1 MSRGRT
7 GRGRR
12 GRAEI
17 ITEEAR
23 EDGIGSGEGGSGPV
37 EDGELPGEQREE
49 DAEQAA
55 EMVNIF
61 RRELK
66 DSIQQCTEELTRRF
80 KGHLA
85 YLEKKVSSKEEVPVL
100 KSKHNQKHFERSNR
114 YLDFILEVRAAL
126 SDGDQEAALDTLD
139 AFAEALKQY
148 KKDILTAD
156 SKFIK
161 FLVYWQISGAK
172 L

>member
-7 GRGRR
+7 RGRR

-23 EDGIGSGEGGSGPV
+23 GEDGIGLVEAGSGRV

-49 DAEQAA
+49 DAEQDA
-55 EMVNIF
+55 EM
-61 RRELK
+61 
-66 DSIQQCTEELTRRF
+66 
-80 KGHLA
+80 
-85 YLEKKVSSKEEVPVL
+85 
-100 KSKHNQKHFERSNR
+100 
-114 YLDFILEVRAAL
+114 VRAAL

-148 KKDILTAD
+148 KKDVLTAD
-156 SKFIK
+156 SKFMK
-161 FLVYWQISGAK
+161 FLFYWQISGAE
-172 L
+172 LEIHQSIVFN

>member
-23 EDGIGSGEGGSGPV
+23 EDGIGQGEAGSGPV

-55 EMVNIF
+55 EM
-61 RRELK
+61 
-66 DSIQQCTEELTRRF
+66 
-80 KGHLA
+80 
-85 YLEKKVSSKEEVPVL
+85 
-100 KSKHNQKHFERSNR
+100 
-114 YLDFILEVRAAL
+114 VRAAL

-148 KKDILTAD
+148 KKDVLTAD
-156 SKFIK
+156 SKFMK
-161 FLVYWQISGAK
+161 FYNWLISGVF
-172 L
+172 